1 MSDEL
6 LDHYREY
13 GKPPTHRVYAQSED
27 GAIRE
32 ETYAQMESLS
42 DFEARSF
49 YVQPKE
55 KPKLKTTYRKRDI
68 CADAPRKKKD
78 KLGPWRK

>member
-13 GKPPTHRVYAQSED
+13 GPPDTHHVYSRSED
-27 GAIRE
+27 GAIRD
-32 ETYAQMESLS
+32 ETFSQMESLS
-42 DFEARSF
+42 DFESGAF

-55 KPKLKTTYRKRDI
+55 KPKLKTVWWTRDI
-68 CADAPRKKKD
+68 CADRPPPKD
-78 KLGPWRK
+78 TWRK

>member
-13 GKPPTHRVYAQSED
+13 GVPQTHHVYSQSED
-27 GAIRE
+27 GAIRD
-32 ETYAQMESLS
+32 ETFSQMESLS
-42 DFEARSF
+42 DFESGAF

-55 KPKLKTTYRKRDI
+55 KPKFKTVYRTRDI
-68 CADAPRKKKD
+68 YADWKP
-78 KLGPWRK
+78 